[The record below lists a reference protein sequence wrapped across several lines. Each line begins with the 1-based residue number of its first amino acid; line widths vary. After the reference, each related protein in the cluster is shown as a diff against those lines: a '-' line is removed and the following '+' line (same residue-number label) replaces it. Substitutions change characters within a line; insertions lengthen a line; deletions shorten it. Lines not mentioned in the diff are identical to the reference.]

1 MRSFTPELPG
11 RARSIMKHA
20 TPWRE
25 RLLSEKRELEALSD
39 DAREARGAV
48 ELDQQGV
55 GRLSR
60 MDAMQQQAMAV
71 ASERRRRMRIAQIE
85 AALKRLDTD
94 DFGYC
99 IRCGQPVP
107 EERLMADPASTQC
120 VDCADRRRT

>member
-1 MRSFTPELPG
+1 
-11 RARSIMKHA
+11 MKTA
-20 TPWRE
+20 EYWRD

-39 DAREARGAV
+39 DAKDSRGAV

-71 ASERRRRMRIAQIE
+71 ASERRRRMRITQIE
-85 AALKRLDTD
+85 AALKRLETD

-99 IRCGQPVP
+99 VRCGEPIP
-107 EERLMADPASTQC
+107 EERLGIDPASTLC
-120 VDCADRRRT
+120 VDCAGLRRG